1 MNSFLSITTKVLYYH
16 GKMILGDVGIEGSR
30 GSCCRGHDGNGVTIH
45 DCFSDIGSK
54 AKKISSVQITGSP
67 SSL

>member
-1 MNSFLSITTKVLYYH
+1 MEI
-16 GKMILGDVGIEGSR
+16 MILGDVGIEGSKP
-30 GSCCRGHDGNGVTIH
+30 GAAAVGVMMANGVSIH

-54 AKKISSVQITGSP
+54 AKMKSSVQITGSP